1 MTDSGG
7 GTGDDHGDAF
17 ASATSVAVPSTTDGE
32 LEMGGDKDYFRFE
45 VAAAATLTVE
55 TGGSTDTYGTLF
67 DSDERSLETDDDNG
81 RVYNF
86 KIGRDVQAGT
96 YYVEVRGY
104 SSSTTGAYQLHVSTP
119 GGDDDTDLVVEP
131 AAVDD
136 NMPDPGGSFTL
147 SATIRN
153 QGGTGVSA
161 ATTLRYY
168 RSDDAAIGRGD
179 TEVGTDA
186 VPALA
191 AGEDTDASIALTA
204 PSEAGTYYYGA
215 CVDAVSGESDTGN
228 NCSKGVAVTVSATP
242 VATCEVELERSTAA
256 GGQDTVTF
264 SPTDAQ
270 SAEVGTSNVAARVD
284 AEIEDATDFDVYKI
298 TLNADARA
306 PPRGGVPR
314 RRGSSPGAGRRV
326 RAETFCRGV
335 RWRRPSATRWNAR
348 PGCRCTC
355 PTPTWRSTRTTWK
368 GRCGRSRPEGATGC
382 SPGRRSAPSA
392 SA

>member
-1 MTDSGG
+1 VTDSGG

-161 ATTLRYY
+161 ASPT
-168 RSDDAAIGRGD
+168 
-179 TEVGTDA
+179 
-186 VPALA
+186 
-191 AGEDTDASIALTA
+191 
-204 PSEAGTYYYGA
+204 
-215 CVDAVSGESDTGN
+215 
-228 NCSKGVAVTVSATP
+228 
-242 VATCEVELERSTAA
+242 
-256 GGQDTVTF
+256 DTVTTRPRR
-264 SPTDAQ
+264 SNS
-270 SAEVGTSNVAARVD
+270 SATLRPMSTLSS
-284 AEIEDATDFDVYKI
+284 AT
-298 TLNADARA
+298 ARA
-306 PPRGGVPR
+306 TSKLTAAVGGIFR
-314 RRGSSPGAGRRV
+314 RYRLERRLTWLFLSPERL
-326 RAETFCRGV
+326 
-335 RWRRPSATRWNAR
+335 P
-348 PGCRCTC
+348 
-355 PTPTWRSTRTTWK
+355 
-368 GRCGRSRPEGATGC
+368 
-382 SPGRRSAPSA
+382 
-392 SA
+392 